1 MSVGLHILYGVM
13 GAGKTNYAVNE
24 LLGKTTY
31 KRCICNVPL
40 SEDFIS
46 SHPLIK
52 FEIKDKYSPQDV
64 ISQITSDNPS
74 TIFIVD
80 ESQLVLTSLNTSA
93 CKSFAKKMSQI
104 RQDDQDVILIAQTSK
119 MLPSIIKEV
128 ATDCYKFENQNNKGL
143 KGLSRVQCFVGGYDY
158 STKLLNT
165 FTYKQ
170 VFGNYS
176 TSNWESTEKPKNL
189 FKGTYI
195 KLGICIVFALFLLS
209 FVAYKVSGIK
219 SRYMEPEQK
228 KVVSSGLSG
237 VVSVPLNSGSFASS
251 SSGSFPTFGSSCVR
265 SFTEQNSVFHLITNE
280 GLIYAVGLTDFLSI
294 PRCPLN

>member
-24 LLGKTTY
+24 LLGKSTY
-31 KRCICNVPL
+31 KKCICNVPL
-40 SEDFIS
+40 SEDFIKEHS
-46 SHPLIK
+46 SIE
-52 FEIKDKYSPQDV
+52 FVIKDKYSPSDV
-64 ISQITSDNPS
+64 ISEISSDNPS
-74 TIFIVD
+74 CIFIVD
-80 ESQLVLTSLNTSA
+80 ESQLVLTSLNSSA

-128 ATDCYKFENQNNKGL
+128 ATDCYKFENQNTKGI
-143 KGLSRVQCFVGGYDY
+143 KGISRVQCFVGGYDY

-195 KLGICIVFALFLLS
+195 KLGLCVVLALFLIG
-209 FVAYKVSGIK
+209 FVVYKVVGIK
-219 SRYMEPEQK
+219 K
-228 KVVSSGLSG
+228 KYIDDVSI
-237 VVSVPLNSGSFASS
+237 SS
-251 SSGSFPTFGSSCVR
+251 SSTAISVPSVALSPSVVDSLPSPSKEDCVR
-265 SFTEQNSVFHLITNE
+265 SFSEENSVFHIITNK
-280 GLIYAVGLTDFLSI
+280 GKIYAVGLNTFISI
-294 PRCPLN
+294 PRCPVL